1 MQSSWPCESARSLCS
16 MSKSLW
22 CGLTQ
27 VHNNSM
33 EHFLDVFEWCRLVV
47 VVVVVVNYLFII
59 FFITCMS
66 TIMTQLKKKI
76 IRWGINGL
84 HHSIISFQRGNRH
97 DLEHFDEKRKDTN
110 NWFIAMIKSWYESID
125 SDNRML
131 ATSPTGVH
139 YIKGRNRA
147 SLWNKNQSVHNTLL

>member
-47 VVVVVVNYLFII
+47 NCCCKLPIYNILYNLHVDHHDPV
-59 FFITCMS
+59 
-66 TIMTQLKKKI
+66 KK
-76 IRWGINGL
+76 
-84 HHSIISFQRGNRH
+84 
-97 DLEHFDEKRKDTN
+97 
-110 NWFIAMIKSWYESID
+110 
-125 SDNRML
+125 
-131 ATSPTGVH
+131 
-139 YIKGRNRA
+139 
-147 SLWNKNQSVHNTLL
+147 NK

>member
-1 MQSSWPCESARSLCS
+1 MQSPWPCESARSLCS

-47 VVVVVVNYLFII
+47 VVVNI

-66 TIMTQLKKKI
+66 TIITQLKKKI
-76 IRWGINGL
+76 IRWGVNGL
-84 HHSIISFQRGNRH
+84 CHSIISLQRGN

-125 SDNRML
+125 SDNRDVGDF
-131 ATSPTGVH
+131 P
-139 YIKGRNRA
+139 NRRTLYQRKESSN

>member
-1 MQSSWPCESARSLCS
+1 MQSPWPCESARSLCS

-47 VVVVVVNYLFII
+47 VVNI

-66 TIMTQLKKKI
+66 TIITQLKK
-76 IRWGINGL
+76 
-84 HHSIISFQRGNRH
+84 
-97 DLEHFDEKRKDTN
+97 N
-110 NWFIAMIKSWYESID
+110 NQVRCQWIMS
-125 SDNRML
+125 
-131 ATSPTGVH
+131 
-139 YIKGRNRA
+139 
-147 SLWNKNQSVHNTLL
+147 

>member
-1 MQSSWPCESARSLCS
+1 MQSPWPCESARSLCS

-66 TIMTQLKKKI
+66 TIMTQLKKK
-76 IRWGINGL
+76 
-84 HHSIISFQRGNRH
+84 
-97 DLEHFDEKRKDTN
+97 N
-110 NWFIAMIKSWYESID
+110 NQVRYQWI
-125 SDNRML
+125 
-131 ATSPTGVH
+131 TS
-139 YIKGRNRA
+139 
-147 SLWNKNQSVHNTLL
+147 

>member
-1 MQSSWPCESARSLCS
+1 MQSPWPCESARSLCS

-47 VVVVVVNYLFII
+47 VVNI

-66 TIMTQLKKKI
+66 TIITQLKKK
-76 IRWGINGL
+76 
-84 HHSIISFQRGNRH
+84 
-97 DLEHFDEKRKDTN
+97 
-110 NWFIAMIKSWYESID
+110 
-125 SDNRML
+125 
-131 ATSPTGVH
+131 
-139 YIKGRNRA
+139 
-147 SLWNKNQSVHNTLL
+147 